1 MSWIS
6 TFSRSPRFLESE
18 KRCVSKNRYHPRTI
32 TRQFCFRANWK
43 CMICFYNPS
52 IIVWGAQSK
61 MFTESFFL
69 SKLLLRG
76 LLTFLVLFRYNLNK
90 LFRLEIEIWTRSLI
104 FLNKRF
110 KSLDLSLRQYHW
122 KIPVLTEA
130 CTRSFET
137 FIPILALGSFIPRS
151 CRNLHPLGRGRSGY
165 ETKVD
170 HPIRRKAFNELYDF
184 ISVCVSYTL

>member
-1 MSWIS
+1 
-6 TFSRSPRFLESE
+6 
-18 KRCVSKNRYHPRTI
+18 
-32 TRQFCFRANWK
+32 
-43 CMICFYNPS
+43 MICFYNPS

-76 LLTFLVLFRYNLNK
+76 LLTFRCCFVT
-90 LFRLEIEIWTRSLI
+90 IWTNFFALKLKFERDPSF

-130 CTRSFET
+130 CTRSCET
-137 FIPILALGSFIPRS
+137 FIPILALGSFLPRS
-151 CRNLHPLGRGRSGY
+151 CRNLHPLDRGKSGY

>member
-1 MSWIS
+1 
-6 TFSRSPRFLESE
+6 
-18 KRCVSKNRYHPRTI
+18 
-32 TRQFCFRANWK
+32 
-43 CMICFYNPS
+43 MICFL
-52 IIVWGAQSK
+52 QSFDYC
-61 MFTESFFL
+61 MRCTEQNVHR
-69 SKLLLRG
+69 KLLPIK
-76 LLTFLVLFRYNLNK
+76 TFTAWIVDFSVLFRYNLNK

-130 CTRSFET
+130 CTRSCET
-137 FIPILALGSFIPRS
+137 FIPILALGSFLPRS
-151 CRNLHPLGRGRSGY
+151 CRNLHPLGGGRFGY